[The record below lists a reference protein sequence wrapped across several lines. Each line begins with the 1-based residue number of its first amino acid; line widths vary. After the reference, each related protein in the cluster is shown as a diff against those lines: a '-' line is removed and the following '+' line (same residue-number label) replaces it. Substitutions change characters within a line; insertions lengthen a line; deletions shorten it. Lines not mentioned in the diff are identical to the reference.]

1 MEKIHDILSPWVAAY
16 PIASILGALLIG
28 FGLGTLI
35 FRKKKKDH

>member
-16 PIASILGALLIG
+16 PIISVLGAVLIG
-28 FGLGTLI
+28 LGLGAVI